1 MLRNIVV
8 SKTVKDLQSEKDRTW
23 RTKGAAHKENF
34 LEPVPCPVCQGF
46 GVVDD
51 ETCYYCEGSGEVY
64 E

>member
-1 MLRNIVV
+1 V

-23 RTKGAAHKENF
+23 RTKGAAHKESF
-34 LEPVPCPVCQGF
+34 FEPVPCPVCQGF

>member
-1 MLRNIVV
+1 V

-23 RTKGAAHKENF
+23 RTKGAAHKESF

-51 ETCYYCEGSGEVY
+51 ETCYYCEGSGEIY
-64 E
+64 EE